1 MKKAIFFL
9 ITAFAF
15 GFLSSSAS
23 ASRYKP
29 NWECHTK
36 NGNAICQIQ
45 NESDYSVSCYGY
57 MWAQKE
63 NKEWEKEEIS
73 FYISAK
79 GRERLY
85 MWKDPRQNIPFVE
98 AHLNMKCRANTGLVR

>member
-36 NGNAICQIQ
+36 NGNAICQIK

-57 MWAQKE
+57 MWAQKD
-63 NKEWEKEEIS
+63 NKEWEKEETS

-85 MWKDPRQNIPFVE
+85 MWKSPHHDLPFVE
-98 AHLNMKCRANTGLVR
+98 VQLEIECRIDEAFAR